1 VGASSAFSKVSFHGC
16 VPPSLDVSLPTT
28 DFYSCQA
35 WIEASTKGGV
45 LLFTASEIET
55 ATTSM
60 GMSPAAGGLLGGM
73 GGGIA
78 QAYAT
83 MGKSSQRGQV
93 PLSS

>member
-1 VGASSAFSKVSFHGC
+1 
-16 VPPSLDVSLPTT
+16 
-28 DFYSCQA
+28 
-35 WIEASTKGGV
+35 
-45 LLFTASEIET
+45 
-55 ATTSM
+55 M

>member
-1 VGASSAFSKVSFHGC
+1 MFPS
-16 VPPSLDVSLPTT
+16 PPLISI
-28 DFYSCQA
+28 QA

-55 ATTSM
+55 ATTTM
-60 GMSPAAGGLLGGM
+60 GMNPATGGLLGGM

-83 MGKSSQRGQV
+83 MGKSNQTGQV
-93 PLSS
+93 LSPS